1 MHRDRIRGFSLLEL
15 LIVVAII
22 LIIVSIAIP
31 SLRRSQQSANEM
43 STVATIKAIHAAQIM
58 YSSSNGG
65 VYGDFAALTAD
76 GLLDDRLAEGDGT
89 PTLNGYTYTLQL
101 SENNLDYT
109 VQADP
114 ASPSQGRFD
123 FYSEADAV
131 VRYRTDLGGRTPGTP
146 VQ

>member
-1 MHRDRIRGFSLLEL
+1 MGDQNNRGFSLLEL

-58 YSSSNGG
+58 YASSNAGA
-65 VYGDFAALTAD
+65 YGDFQALTEAA
-76 GLLDDRLAEGDGT
+76 LLDDRLAAGEGT
-89 PTLNGYTYTLQL
+89 PTLNGYTYTIEL
-101 SENNLDYT
+101 SENAMDYT

-123 FYSEADAV
+123 FYSGADAV
-131 VRYRTDLGGRTPGTP
+131 VRYRTDLGGRTPGAP